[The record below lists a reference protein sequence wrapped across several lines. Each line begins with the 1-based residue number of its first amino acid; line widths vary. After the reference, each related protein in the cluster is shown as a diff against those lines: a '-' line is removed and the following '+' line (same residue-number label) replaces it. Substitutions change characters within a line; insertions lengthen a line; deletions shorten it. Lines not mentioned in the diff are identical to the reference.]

1 MALLGQ
7 ALLQIL
13 QLALI
18 GQAAKPKQVAGL
30 FKIRMIGQFMNIDA
44 AIGKNSTVSIDIA
57 NAGIG
62 GDNSFHAFG
71 AGGAGDAG
79 HSLSL
84 KRIGCG
90 SRARTFARNATFFY
104 TRKGA
109 QIPYSLTTRWSR
121 QGHDYAGQMLNAVL
135 PRICCW
141 VCSDRGS
148 ARNSSRFFLTSGTPG
163 PGQSVPKR
171 VL

>member
-18 GQAAKPKQVAGL
+18 RQAAKPKQVAGL

-57 NAGIG
+57 NAGVG

-104 TRKGA
+104 TRKSA
-109 QIPYSLTTRWSR
+109 QIPYSLTSRWSR
-121 QGHDYAGQMLNAVL
+121 QRRTMPARCSMRSCPESVL
-135 PRICCW
+135 GF
-141 VCSDRGS
+141 VLKEGVRGIHPDS
-148 ARNSSRFFLTSGTPG
+148 F
-163 PGQSVPKR
+163 
-171 VL
+171 